1 MTTNDISSNLMNTKT
16 LLRVGGLLI
25 LVAALF
31 FGYSEFRYLQRYETT
46 DDAQIDGDVDPVTP
60 KVGGYVNAIR
70 FKDNQFV
77 HEGDTLFV
85 LDDAD
90 YRIRVAQAE
99 AALQSAQAGAG
110 VSRSQVNVA
119 SATIQS
125 SQASVQTARNQVATA
140 QANVAAAQARF
151 RKASQDFERY
161 SRLLAEKTVPQ
172 QQFDAVQAERDAA
185 QAQVQAAQAQLQT
198 AQAQVAAAG
207 TQTGVTSSQRRATE
221 SQISVAQATIKQR
234 QTELDL
240 AKLQLGYAIVRAPAS
255 GVVSRRSVQ
264 VGQLIQPGQALCS
277 VVGNDKL
284 WVTANFK
291 ETQVGKM
298 QPGQPVTIEVDAFG
312 DEKLTGHVGSFAG
325 ATGAKFSLLPPDNAT
340 GNYVKVVQRIPV
352 RIELD
357 KNSPLYARL
366 RPGLS
371 ATVAVDIQK

>member
-1 MTTNDISSNLMNTKT
+1 MNTKIV
-16 LLRVGGLLI
+16 LRVGGVIILL
-25 LVAALF
+25 AALF

-60 KVGGYVNAIR
+60 KAGGYVKDIR

-85 LDDAD
+85 IDDAD

-99 AALQSAQAGAG
+99 AALQSAQAAAG
-110 VSRSQVNVA
+110 VSRSNVNVA
-119 SATIQS
+119 AASIQS

-140 QANVAAAQARF
+140 QANVAAAQARA
-151 RKASQDFERY
+151 RRATQDFERY
-161 SRLLAEKTVPQ
+161 QRLLAEKTIPQ
-172 QQFDAVQAERDAA
+172 QQFDAIQAERDAA
-185 QAQVQAAQAQLQT
+185 QAQLQAAQSQLQT
-198 AQAQVAAAG
+198 AQAQVSAAG

-240 AKLQLGYAIVRAPAS
+240 AKLQLSYTIVRAPAS
-255 GVVSRRSVQ
+255 GIVSRRSVQ

-277 VVGNDKL
+277 VVGNEDL
-284 WVTANFK
+284 WLTANFK
-291 ETQVGKM
+291 ETQVGQM
-298 QPGQPVTIEVDAFG
+298 QPGQVVDIEVDAFG
-312 DEKLTGHVGSFAG
+312 DQKLTGRVSSFAG
-325 ATGAKFSLLPPDNAT
+325 ATGAKFSLIPPDNAT

-357 KNSPLYARL
+357 KKSPLFAKL

-371 ATVAVDIQK
+371 ATVAVDMQSK

>member
-1 MTTNDISSNLMNTKT
+1 MNTKL
-16 LLRVGGLLI
+16 LLRVGGVLI

-60 KVGGYVNAIR
+60 KVGGYVKAIR

-85 LDDAD
+85 IDDAD

-99 AALQSAQAGAG
+99 AALQSAQAGVG

-119 SATIQS
+119 AATIQS
-125 SQASVQTARNQVATA
+125 SQATVQTARNQVATA
-140 QANVAAAQARF
+140 QANLAAAQARA
-151 RKASQDFERY
+151 RKASQDFDRY

-172 QQFDAVQAERDAA
+172 QQFDAIQAERDAA

-198 AQAQVAAAG
+198 AQSQVSAAG
-207 TQTGVTSSQRRATE
+207 TQTGITNSQRRATE
-221 SQISVAQATIKQR
+221 SQISVVQATIKQR

-240 AKLQLGYAIVRAPAS
+240 ANLQLSYTIVRAPAS
-255 GVVSRRSVQ
+255 GVISKRSVQ
-264 VGQLIQPGQALCS
+264 VGQLIQAGQALCS
-277 VVGNDKL
+277 VVGNDNL

-291 ETQVGKM
+291 ETQVGQM
-298 QPGQPVTIEVDAFG
+298 QPGQLVNVEVDAFDG
-312 DEKLTGHVGSFAG
+312 EKFTGRVGSFAG

-352 RIELD
+352 RIELA
-357 KNSPLYARL
+357 KNSPLFARL
-366 RPGLS
+366 RPGMS

>member
-1 MTTNDISSNLMNTKT
+1 MNTKL
-16 LLRVGGLLI
+16 LLRFGGVII

-31 FGYSEFRYLQRYETT
+31 FGYSEFQYLQRYETT

-60 KVGGYVNAIR
+60 KVGGYVKAIR

-85 LDDAD
+85 IDDAD

-119 SATIQS
+119 AATIQS
-125 SQASVQTARNQVATA
+125 SQATVQTARSQVATA
-140 QANVAAAQARF
+140 QANLAAAQARA
-151 RKASQDFERY
+151 RKAGQDFDRY

-198 AQAQVAAAG
+198 AEAQVSAAG
-207 TQTGVTSSQRRATE
+207 TQTGITNSQRRATE
-221 SQISVAQATIKQR
+221 SQISVVQATIKQR

-240 AKLQLGYAIVRAPAS
+240 ANLQLSYTIVRAPAS
-255 GVVSRRSVQ
+255 GVISKRSVQ
-264 VGQLIQPGQALCS
+264 VGQLIQAGQALCS
-277 VVGNDKL
+277 VVGNDNL

-291 ETQVGKM
+291 ETQVGQM
-298 QPGQPVTIEVDAFG
+298 QPGQPVNVEVDAFDG
-312 DEKLTGHVGSFAG
+312 EKFTGRVSSFAG

-352 RIELD
+352 RIELA
-357 KNSPLYARL
+357 KNSPLFARL
-366 RPGLS
+366 RPGMS
-371 ATVAVDIQK
+371 ATVAVDLQK